1 MEKSSN
7 LKQKDVIPR
16 AQALLKEL
24 EAGNDKA
31 ASELIDE
38 LSVMKERE
46 LFQGIGKLTRNLHDT
61 VSDFFDDTVLSKFS
75 NIDQQEFPDALERLN
90 YVIQMT
96 EESAN
101 TTLTVVEET
110 IPLSENI
117 ENRGNEL
124 RRRWGDLRSRKLT
137 LDEFKQLSNDIEDY
151 LDYSIDMSVQLSS
164 KLNEVLLA
172 QGFQDLT
179 GQMIKRVITLV
190 ENVEDSLVELIAAA
204 SDRQGSSPDQKTQ
217 QSGHD
222 PNTKGEGPALPSTK
236 ESVAKGQDEVD
247 ELLASLGF

>member
-1 MEKSSN
+1 MEKSN

-137 LDEFKQLSNDIEDY
+137 LNEFKQLSNDIEDY

-204 SDRQGSSPDQKTQ
+204 SDRQSPPDQTTQ
-217 QSGHD
+217 QSGSD

-236 ESVAKGQDEVD
+236 EGVAKGQDEVD
-247 ELLASLGF
+247 DLLASLGF

>member
-204 SDRQGSSPDQKTQ
+204 S
-217 QSGHD
+217 
-222 PNTKGEGPALPSTK
+222 
-236 ESVAKGQDEVD
+236 
-247 ELLASLGF
+247 